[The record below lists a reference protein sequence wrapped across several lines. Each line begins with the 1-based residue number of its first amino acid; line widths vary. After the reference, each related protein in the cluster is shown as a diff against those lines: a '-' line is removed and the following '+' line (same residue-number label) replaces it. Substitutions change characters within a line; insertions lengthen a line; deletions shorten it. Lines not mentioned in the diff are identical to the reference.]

1 MRRKWTNWNKYVV
14 LCHRLRLRFYVC
26 MYITFN
32 LNGLMVSFRWN
43 ENRSLCLCLV
53 HTWAFSQTPCQ
64 PSGIRD
70 GIQPYAWMNWIKP
83 NEWPCLGEEK
93 LGKTAVLVIRKI
105 RNYIAANHA
114 TSCLIGSNGT
124 VCACEFEKWGFFFT
138 SGFGRIG
145 WWAKIQMLKF
155 RKAVWAPQ
163 MGKLIIN
170 RFKCVM
176 RCTSTSGIKSDW
188 NGSRCELEIV
198 D

>member
-1 MRRKWTNWNKYVV
+1 MMRRKWTNWNKCVV

-105 RNYIAANHA
+105 RNYCCQSRNILSNWIEWQCMRLRVRKMRVFFHVGIR
-114 TSCLIGSNGT
+114 TNRVMGQNSNVEVSKSRLGSSNG
-124 VCACEFEKWGFFFT
+124 
-138 SGFGRIG
+138 
-145 WWAKIQMLKF
+145 
-155 RKAVWAPQ
+155 
-163 MGKLIIN
+163 
-170 RFKCVM
+170 
-176 RCTSTSGIKSDW
+176 
-188 NGSRCELEIV
+188 
-198 D
+198 